1 MVMRIVP
8 ATMALM
14 DGCGAIPTVT
24 HPSTSSVNTVSLFD
38 FTKFLEEMFLKFTIS
53 KINQALNLE
62 NLDSRLPTLETP
74 ESHTCVLIKRNNT
87 IPPMISSQ
95 TFEN

>member
-1 MVMRIVP
+1 MRIVP

-53 KINQALNLE
+53 KKKKNQALNLE
-62 NLDSRLPTLETP
+62 SLDSRLL
-74 ESHTCVLIKRNNT
+74 
-87 IPPMISSQ
+87 
-95 TFEN
+95 